1 MKLLIQSDDYG
12 ITKAVSCGIIEG
24 IKNGVFR
31 CTGLFVNMPSS
42 EDAAKMIADYPE
54 VCLGIDINLVAGKPV
69 SDPAKVP
76 SLIKENGYFY
86 DSRERRKRDQECESH
101 DHMDEAETYLEAKAQ
116 IERFIALTGKKP
128 EYLHGHAYGSPTITK
143 VHERLS
149 AEYGIPMTQKILA
162 DHHVKMAKSWYT
174 VPFSLEQQLSL
185 STKDFLLADRGEI
198 LGSEMAAIISHC
210 GYVDAPLF
218 EVSSFTMIRAKD
230 LEAMVSDE
238 MKAWIKENHI
248 ELITYRDLQAD

>member
-24 IKNGVFR
+24 IKNGVIR
-31 CTGLFVNMPSS
+31 CTGMFVNMPSS
-42 EDAAKMIADYPE
+42 EDAAQMIAAYPE

-69 SDPAKVP
+69 SSPKDVP

-86 DSRERRKRDQECESH
+86 DSRERRKLDQSCETH
-101 DHMDEAETYLEAKAQ
+101 DHINEEEAYIEAKAQ
-116 IERFIALTGKKP
+116 IEKFIALMGKKP
-128 EYLHGHAYGSPTITK
+128 EYLHGHAYGSPTISK
-143 VHERLS
+143 VHARLS
-149 AEYGIPMTQKILA
+149 KEYDIIMTHPTLEA
-162 DHHVKMAKSWYT
+162 NHVKMAKSWYT
-174 VPFSLEQQLSL
+174 VPFSLEQQLKL
-185 STKDFLLADRGEI
+185 STKDYLLADKGEI
-198 LGSEMAAIISHC
+198 LGSEIAAIISHC

-238 MKAWIKENHI
+238 MKAWIQEHHI
-248 ELITYRDLQAD
+248 ELITYRDLKS